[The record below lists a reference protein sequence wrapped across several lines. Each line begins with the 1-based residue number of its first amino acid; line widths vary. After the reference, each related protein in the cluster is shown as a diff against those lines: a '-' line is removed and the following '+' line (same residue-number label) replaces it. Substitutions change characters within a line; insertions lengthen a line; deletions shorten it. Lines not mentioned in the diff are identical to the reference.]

1 MCIRDSGDSGSD
13 VPSDVVSLK
22 DFKEKEYDD
31 LARYSNPR
39 DDYIETQ
46 MRGNIGREQIKS
58 VEFLPEAMATKADLN
73 KLLDVADVAN
83 RAGLPLKVT
92 QQPGD
97 ILEPAQ
103 NTQQRLSGVV
113 EALKAKGLDI
123 ELTPLNEAVERFGT
137 KLKSVTDL
145 PSKALAPI
153 YAEDAAKI
161 PSQVEGFQKDIDQD
175 TRFSKA
181 KEAEEVKQVAAE
193 KRVTKATEKEAQ
205 ILAAKTSAAAQAP
218 AQTAA
223 PQQSL
228 IPEQRPVKDV
238 NAETMGKLKALQDEY
253 LQTTKKSL
261 VVQREAQETRNRISR
276 IDKKIE
282 ETTDQERIAALKAL
296 KARQLSIQKSLEKE
310 STRLGDSLQS
320 IRGAAFELPDIDE
333 SEKFMPNYPARVLFE
348 SQEGTIDRKAREE
361 VGLTKTV
368 RTDFDAEIEAELKKQ
383 LGDEKTLTN
392 LTETEVSIRRRSVS
406 SELATTKASRRRAE
420 ALKVDEVIPPTP
432 RRADIVPTAPPPVIE
447 AQSVTKAE
455 KRRIVQGLSLIHI

>member
-1 MCIRDSGDSGSD
+1 MVSVSYTHLDVYKRQAKLSSQREKSGERAAKKAEAGLGTTSKVESPKWRGNFPKEQVAAAQKNAEKLLATRIPVDALDDVLKNGLKTQFEDIRTQGGNSKGARDRTESFWGVPKDARPDQRPKYGFLADKKGLSKTSGYGQVLLNLELDPGQVSVTLGDSGSD

-181 KEAEEVKQVAAE
+181 KDC
-193 KRVTKATEKEAQ
+193 
-205 ILAAKTSAAAQAP
+205 LLYTS
-218 AQTAA
+218 
-223 PQQSL
+223 
-228 IPEQRPVKDV
+228 RCV
-238 NAETMGKLKALQDEY
+238 
-253 LQTTKKSL
+253 
-261 VVQREAQETRNRISR
+261 
-276 IDKKIE
+276 
-282 ETTDQERIAALKAL
+282 
-296 KARQLSIQKSLEKE
+296 
-310 STRLGDSLQS
+310 
-320 IRGAAFELPDIDE
+320 
-333 SEKFMPNYPARVLFE
+333 
-348 SQEGTIDRKAREE
+348 
-361 VGLTKTV
+361 
-368 RTDFDAEIEAELKKQ
+368 
-383 LGDEKTLTN
+383 
-392 LTETEVSIRRRSVS
+392 
-406 SELATTKASRRRAE
+406 
-420 ALKVDEVIPPTP
+420 
-432 RRADIVPTAPPPVIE
+432 
-447 AQSVTKAE
+447 
-455 KRRIVQGLSLIHI
+455 